1 MEWLDSLRG
10 TVVGLD
16 TAPLIYFIEAHPRY
30 LPLVRP
36 FFDAVDRGDI
46 VVVTST
52 LTLTEVLVHP
62 WRHGNQE
69 LIRQYSR
76 ILLHADNLRTI
87 PVLPEIASEAARI
100 RAVHGLKVP
109 DAIQIATFQF
119 ARATSLL
126 TNDTA
131 MIAIQGLDVIC
142 LDRLLSSNP

>member
-10 TVVGLD
+10 TIVGLD

-36 FFDAVDRGDI
+36 FFEAVERGDLA
-46 VVVTST
+46 VVTST

-62 WRHGNQE
+62 WRHRNEE

-87 PVLPEIASEAARI
+87 PVLPEIAAEAARI

-109 DAIQIATFQF
+109 DAIQIATFRF
-119 ARATSLL
+119 GGATSFL
-126 TNDTA
+126 TNDA
-131 MIAIQGLDVIC
+131 GMASIQGLQVLC
-142 LDRLLSSNP
+142 LDRLPPSNP